1 MVCDGKY
8 PAVTT
13 HNRSERPNI
22 SVCLLITART
32 AEDRVHQARN
42 IAFFSVFFLLT
53 DSSESH
59 HAVEQC
65 VAIFVG
71 IRAL

>member
-42 IAFFSVFFLLT
+42 IAFFSVFF
-53 DSSESH
+53 
-59 HAVEQC
+59 
-65 VAIFVG
+65 FY
-71 IRAL
+71 